1 MTSHP
6 VLVPGGDG
14 EDALW
19 DAHLPEKGVEAAL
32 LGKLVE
38 PKPGSVNIRKMY
50 PIFYK
55 KKPAGMPF
63 IATPVG
69 SYKRSSSDTVAFCI
83 AMGFG

>member
-32 LGKLVE
+32 LGELVE

-50 PIFYK
+50 PFSTKKNSWNAIFCNSCRIIQI
-55 KKPAGMPF
+55 G
-63 IATPVG
+63 IQLI
-69 SYKRSSSDTVAFCI
+69 R
-83 AMGFG
+83 

>member
-1 MTSHP
+1 MASHP

-38 PKPGSVNIRKMY
+38 PIPGQ
-50 PIFYK
+50 PTFK
-55 KKPAGMPF
+55 KNVPDLF
-63 IATPVG
+63 I
-69 SYKRSSSDTVAFCI
+69 KKNK
-83 AMGFG
+83 

>member
-50 PIFYK
+50 PIFDK
-55 KKPAGMPF
+55 KNGMPF
-63 IATPVG
+63 FCNSCRIIQKGLQLIYG
-69 SYKRSSSDTVAFCI
+69 SFCI